1 MNTLTEI
8 LPTANSMNI
17 QINITN
23 GGIREDAV
31 RAALQI
37 IWDNH
42 YDGASAT
49 FDSPSIQEVHEILYP
64 LITK

>member
-1 MNTLTEI
+1 
-8 LPTANSMNI
+8 MNI

-31 RAALQI
+31 RAALQV

-49 FDSPSIQEVHEILYP
+49 FDSPAIQEVHDILYP
-64 LITK
+64 LINK